1 MSSQASALVMG
12 VGPEKG
18 LGAALC
24 RRFAKEGM
32 QVFVCGRTQEKVHAV
47 CSSITN
53 QNGDAVPMIIDVTDI
68 KQVNGMINFI
78 ADEDVAHPLE
88 LAVYNAGNNFPQKFL
103 DVTPDRFTSMW
114 EVLCLGGF
122 LTSQGIIRLM
132 LEQKEIAT
140 KQSLFFTGASGSIRG
155 KSGFS
160 SFASGKGALRML
172 SQSLAREFGPQ
183 GIHVAH
189 IIIDGVIN
197 GDRVVKGFPE
207 FAEGLGE
214 DGLLDIDA
222 IAENYWNIHCQHKT
236 TWTQEIDLRPFKE
249 NF

>member
-18 LGAALC
+18 LGAAIC

-32 QVFVCGRTQEKVHAV
+32 QVFVCGRTKEKVHAV

-53 QNGDAVPMIIDVTDI
+53 QNGDAVPIVIDVTNI
-68 KQVNGMINFI
+68 EQVDKMINLI
-78 ADEDVAHPLE
+78 RDSEHPLE

-103 DVTPDRFTSMW
+103 DVTLDTFTSMW
-114 EVLCLGGF
+114 KVLCLGGF
-122 LTSQGIIRLM
+122 LTSQAIIRLM
-132 LEQKEIAT
+132 LEQKEIAVQ
-140 KQSLFFTGASGSIRG
+140 QSLFFTGASGSIRG

-189 IIIDGVIN
+189 VIIDGVIN
-197 GDRVVKGFPE
+197 GDKVVKGFPE
-207 FAEGLGE
+207 YAEAVSYTHLTLPTI
-214 DGLLDIDA
+214 LLV
-222 IAENYWNIHCQHKT
+222 
-236 TWTQEIDLRPFKE
+236 
-249 NF
+249 

>member
-1 MSSQASALVMG
+1 MSSLASALVMG

-32 QVFVCGRTQEKVHAV
+32 QVFVCGRTKEKVDAV

-53 QNGDAVPMIIDVTDI
+53 QNGDAVPIVIDVTDI
-68 KQVNGMINFI
+68 EQVDKMINLI
-78 ADEDVAHPLE
+78 RDSEYPLE

-103 DVTPDRFTSMW
+103 DVTPDTFTSMW

-122 LTSQGIIRLM
+122 LTSQAIIRLM
-132 LEQKEIAT
+132 LEQTEIAT
-140 KQSLFFTGASGSIRG
+140 QQSLLFTGASGSIRG

-207 FAEGLGE
+207 FAKGLGE